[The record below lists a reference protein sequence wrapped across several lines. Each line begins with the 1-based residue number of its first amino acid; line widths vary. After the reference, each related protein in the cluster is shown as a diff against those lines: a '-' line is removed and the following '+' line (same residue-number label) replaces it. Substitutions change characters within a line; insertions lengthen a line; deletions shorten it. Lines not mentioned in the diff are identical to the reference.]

1 MVENTENTRPVGHR
15 AVTVLER
22 PTVNEHDRIRW
33 ARALVFAGS
42 MSVLAYVTELVIQIR
57 RAAALRSPS
66 FEDGVWGQRI
76 ELVSFATLPQN
87 QLILVPGV
95 AAAVAGALLVRSLVA
110 PVVVHLGRLV
120 RVIAGLAFVIVV
132 LAMIGIVAV
141 FFRRYDSIGDTSAVL
156 GRLGGIAMAAATIRL
171 CFEADHET

>member
-1 MVENTENTRPVGHR
+1 MANVEV
-15 AVTVLER
+15 VER

-33 ARALVFAGS
+33 AHALVFAGS
-42 MSVLAYVTELVIQIR
+42 MSVLAYVTDLVIQIR
-57 RAAALRSPS
+57 RAAALRDPS

-87 QLILVPGV
+87 QVILIPAV
-95 AAAVAGALLVRSLVA
+95 AAAVSGALLVRSLVA
-110 PVVVHLGRLV
+110 PVVVQLGWLI
-120 RVIAGLAFVIVV
+120 RVIAGLSFVIVV
-132 LAMIGIVAV
+132 LAVIGIVAV
-141 FFRRYDSIGDTSAVL
+141 FFRQYDSVGDTSAIL